1 MAKYTDEFRA
11 SAIAMLAGAGFADN
25 KTKAVEQ
32 VATYYKGK
40 VSTRTLFRW
49 GNGENSPAPAK
60 LVTEKKEELADVFE
74 RVAYKYLKHAEHE
87 DVIDDVSGNA
97 AVITAATAVDKMRLL
112 RGLPT
117 EIISILPQV
126 VDALKGAGYDPVQV
140 FNDIIAEAA
149 ARQQEFS
156 AADAGETSAAHQ

>member
-11 SAIAMLAGAGFADN
+11 TAIAMLIGAGFDKN
-25 KTKAVEQ
+25 KTRACEE

-49 GNGENSPAPAK
+49 GNGENNPAPAK
-60 LVTEKKEELADVFE
+60 LVTEKKEDLADVFE
-74 RVAYKYLKHAEHE
+74 RVAYKYLKHAESD
-87 DVIDDVSGNA
+87 DVVDDVSGNA

-117 EIISILPQV
+117 EIISIIPQV
-126 VDALKGAGYDPVQV
+126 VNALESAGYDPVEV
-140 FNDIIAEAA
+140 FNDLISAAA
-149 ARQQEFS
+149 ARQQELS
-156 AADAGETSAAHQ
+156 AEHSGA